1 MLSFRYLII
10 RRWLLMAC
18 LVLLISVFLAQGGD
32 ASAGQLVAHLL
43 PRAPVLG
50 IPFTAVEEV
59 PECLGCS
66 IILISIDTMR
76 PDHLGCYGH
85 DRPTSPSIDR
95 FAEEATLFR
104 VAISQ
109 ASTTLRS
116 HATMLTSLFTFQHRA
131 NRRPARPVPE
141 EATTLAE
148 VLRQEGYQTAA
159 FTGGGQLD
167 PIFGLTQ
174 GFDVYDDQSG
184 RDFATTVADSI
195 EWLEAEPRSKF
206 FLFLH
211 TYEVH
216 APYEP
221 DPELFAL
228 LEDDSGS
235 LLPTQISV
243 DLIDRLNTD
252 FFGRPNFRDAD
263 ARKVAL
269 SYDAE
274 IMSVDR
280 AFGGLVEYLR
290 ESGTY
295 DDLMIVLTADHGEEF
310 GEHGTVGGHAQAL
323 YDEIIKVPLI
333 IKFPRRAF
341 AAVSVNSQVRI
352 IDIPPTITD
361 VLGIPRPPS
370 FEGAD
375 LVDLVNGKTR
385 AGLVAISERGNT
397 RPSYAVRT
405 DRWKLY
411 DGRLFDLAADPRER
425 EDVAD
430 RYDVVRRGLELQ
442 LAKFLSMKGLD
453 ASEEEAP
460 PEEVLRQLRALGY
473 VQ

>member
-1 MLSFRYLII
+1 MSSVRYLID
-10 RRWLLMAC
+10 RRWVLAAGF
-18 LVLLISVFLAQGGD
+18 VLLISTLLMQGGD
-32 ASAGQLVAHLL
+32 ASVGQLVAHML

-50 IPFTAVEEV
+50 SLFSAGEEAA
-59 PECLGCS
+59 ECLGCS
-66 IILISIDTMR
+66 VILISIDTMR

-85 DRPTSPSIDR
+85 HHPTSPNIDR

-116 HATMLTSLFTFQHRA
+116 HTTMLTSLFTFQHRA

-148 VLRQEGYQTAA
+148 VLRREGYQTAA
-159 FTGGGQLD
+159 FTGGGQLN
-167 PIFGLTQ
+167 PVFGLTQ
-174 GFDVYDDQSG
+174 GFDVYDDQSQ

-195 EWLEAEPRSKF
+195 EWLEAEPRGKF

-221 DPELFAL
+221 DPELYAV
-228 LEDDSGS
+228 LEDDGES
-235 LLPTQISV
+235 LLPDQISV
-243 DLIDRLNTD
+243 ELIDRLNTE
-252 FFGRPNFRDAD
+252 FFGQPNFRDAD

-290 ESGTY
+290 ASGVY

-310 GEHGTVGGHAQAL
+310 GEHGTVGRHAQAL

-333 IKFPRRAF
+333 IKFPRDAYST
-341 AAVSVNSQVRI
+341 AIVNSQVRI

-361 VLGIPRPPS
+361 VLRIARPPS
-370 FEGAD
+370 FEGVN
-375 LVDLVNGKTR
+375 LVDLVSGKTR
-385 AGLVAISERGNT
+385 AGSFAISERGNT

-411 DGRLFDLAADPRER
+411 DGRLYDLAADPRER
-425 EDVAD
+425 DDVAD
-430 RYDVVRRGLELQ
+430 RYEVVRKGLELQ

-453 ASEEEAP
+453 ASEEVTP
-460 PEEVLRQLRALGY
+460 PDEVLRQLRALGY